1 MEPNIIFPV
10 SPRAATPG
18 APFDDPTLHS
28 PTADIPYTMLSSNHA
43 LSDPALFD
51 AYVTGM
57 VAKESHHYYHWPMP
71 PTPTP
76 PSSERSSMEDDVH
89 LDDSPSQATI
99 TQAALRAEAT
109 LKLKK
114 KRSFGQA
121 LKALKTSSLDF
132 TETWRGT
139 KRVPM
144 PLHLEDVSAANVS
157 TDPHWHSTRSAVP
170 RRTEEDEGFED
181 RNRTV
186 RRRNMPHHPFSPEDV
201 PYMQAYSQAL
211 LEK

>member
-1 MEPNIIFPV
+1 MEPAIIFPV
-10 SPRAATPG
+10 SSRAVTPG
-18 APFDDPTLHS
+18 APSDDPTPDA
-28 PTADIPYTMLSSNHA
+28 PTADIPYPMLSSTHA

-51 AYVTGM
+51 AYIAGM
-57 VAKESHHYYHWPMP
+57 VAKESHHSHHWPMP

-76 PSSERSSMEDDVH
+76 TCSERSSMEDDVR

-99 TQAALRAEAT
+99 TQAALRAEAA

-121 LKALKTSSLDF
+121 LKALKTTSLDF

-139 KRVPM
+139 KRVPL
-144 PLHLEDVSAANVS
+144 PLQLEDVSAANVS
-157 TDPHWHSTRSAVP
+157 RDPQLYSARPTGP
-170 RRTEEDEGFED
+170 RRTEEDGFED

-186 RRRNMPHHPFSPEDV
+186 RRRNMPHHPFSPEDA
-201 PYMQAYSQAL
+201 PYMQAYSQVL